1 MNRTRFMLLG
11 FVALLVSAVVT
22 VLIYREL
29 NLRMNP
35 TLEDPAMIVVAA
47 EPVQLGS
54 RLESHQLKMVPWPK
68 GAPLQ
73 GSFSSVEEVIGRG
86 VIVPMLANEPIME
99 SKLAPTEAG
108 AGMTSAIPE
117 GMRAVSVKVNDVI
130 GVAGFVI
137 PGSRVDVIAIGS
149 PDDSGDNEVSK
160 VILENVEVLAAGQN
174 IERDVNGKPVNVQV
188 VTMMVTPEDTQKLAL
203 ATLDGRIQ
211 LALRNPMDL
220 EQANPDPF
228 KKASLYEGPSSAP
241 PPIVYQP
248 PVRRVAKP
256 EPRPEPVVEQPKPK
270 VFNVELIQGAE
281 RKNLSFEKPIS
292 R

>member
-35 TLEDPAMIVVAA
+35 TLEDPERIVVAA

-188 VTMMVTPEDTQKLAL
+188 VTMMVTPDDTQKLAL

-228 KKASLYEGPSSAP
+228 KRASLYEGPSSAP

-248 PVRRVAKP
+248 SVRRVAKP